1 MNIEFSVQQIR
12 YELSRITGNG
22 LGSPGIGRLINYY
35 LKDTDKSGGISLEE
49 FKNAT
54 DQYSRLGNP
63 KNISKETFK
72 IIEDDWLNLGKN
84 VQLPIDQKFTQGFA
98 RRGINPEAMTPSN
111 RPTIPPNLI
120 SLAQE
125 STLPVFNGAKQHG
138 SLGIFEKQTLDNG
151 KTIYFFITANH
162 LLDEEESKNLQV
174 KLKDGTESPLNILES
189 TGDNNKDRAIGYFI
203 SDNSSLPAV
212 PLSNEYAK
220 AGDQVIN
227 TGYPAKIDQDTRAF
241 EHFRTRADY
250 IKYDQKREV
259 TQITDMTYLTEH
271 SLNENNPP
279 PLPAG
284 FSYVDPSR
292 DERNRYLYHTNLSGL
307 PGQSGSP
314 LFRVTDDNNLEIIGV
329 AHRAWVGKYDPQT
342 ENLIFNND
350 YKVPYDPQIELDR
363 RNTEPIR
370 VNLEF
375 TTFASVNSKINYPN
389 LEKTIQDTIN
399 KENQNSK

>member
-1 MNIEFSVQQIR
+1 MNVEFSAQQIR
-12 YELSRITGNG
+12 YELSRITSNG
-22 LGSPGIGRLINYY
+22 LGSLGIGRLINYY

-63 KNISKETFK
+63 NNISKETFK

-84 VQLPIDQKFTQGFA
+84 VQLPVDKEFGVGKTRSEDI
-98 RRGINPEAMTPSN
+98 TPSN
-111 RPTIPPNLI
+111 RPTIPPDLI

-125 STLPVFNGAKQHG
+125 STLPVFSGAKHQA
-138 SLGIFEKQTLDNG
+138 SLGIFKKQTVDNG

-162 LLDEEESKNLQV
+162 VVEGEGSKNLQV
-174 KLKDGTESPLNILES
+174 KLRNGTRIPLNILES
-189 TGDNNKDRAIGYFI
+189 TGDNNKDRAIGYFVC
-203 SDNSSLPAV
+203 DNSNLPAV

-227 TGYPAKIDQDTRAF
+227 TGYPAKIDQDIRAF
-241 EHFRTRADY
+241 EHFRTRADA
-250 IKYDQKREV
+250 IKYNPKLGR
-259 TQITDMTYLTEH
+259 TQITDTTYLTEH

-284 FSYVDPSR
+284 FSYIDPSR

-314 LFRVTDDNNLEIIGV
+314 LFRVTDDNNLEIIGI

-389 LEKTIQDTIN
+389 LEGIIQDTIK